1 MADEKEPKPDDLAV
15 DDLDTVAG
23 GTGHGEEAAVAGSA
37 ACHAQTFCSGPIVQ

>member
-23 GTGHGEEAAVAGSA
+23 GTGHGEVQQSA
-37 ACHAQTFCSGPIVQ
+37 HILCGATIATERPK